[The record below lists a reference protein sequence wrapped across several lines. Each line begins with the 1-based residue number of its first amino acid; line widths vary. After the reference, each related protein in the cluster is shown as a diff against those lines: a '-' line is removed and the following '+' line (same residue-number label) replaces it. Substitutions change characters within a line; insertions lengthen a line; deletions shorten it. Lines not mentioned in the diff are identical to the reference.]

1 MSKYSI
7 TTIEQLCE
15 RIINIGDGDLS
26 TVIPEIDPKV
36 FERRIHIEGE
46 GYCAC
51 IPGFLLQGLSD
62 FQTSSMRTYNFLI
75 NGKEDLRGLQ
85 KDNLWTTIRI
95 QDGSLELIFR
105 GIGLG
110 IGLGKT
116 ILDVLPPSVRAGT
129 IIFVSLCFAGYGCY
143 SAYSNKIVETSKIEA
158 QKEIELAKI
167 QMEVEVARDKAKF
180 ELERDRQR
188 DQLIKQA
195 LDVIKEQAVRH
206 DKAYDVCK
214 VAEKNAQEGI
224 ESVVRSARGATKIST
239 GNTIFNAEMIK
250 KIQSPEVPSPKP
262 DIKFGKYKIIQINT
276 ESADSWKVLF
286 LDVVTKEK
294 ISANIEPQN
303 LFMSLV
309 DAKELFDFQKDEKI
323 LEIKFCVV
331 RKSYSTNYSVEQLKV
346 L

>member
-1 MSKYSI
+1 MSEYSI

-15 RIINIGDGDLS
+15 RIVNIGGGDLS
-26 TVIPEIDPKV
+26 IVIPEIDPKV

-85 KDNLWTTIRI
+85 KDNLWTTIQI

-105 GIGLG
+105 GIGLA

-116 ILDVLPPSVRAGT
+116 ILDTLPPSIRAGT
-129 IIFVSLCFAGYGCY
+129 IIFTGLCFAGYGCY
-143 SAYSNKIVETSKIEA
+143 STYSDRLIEVYKIQN
-158 QKEIELAKI
+158 QKEVELAEI
-167 QMEVEVARDKAKF
+167 QAKAEVDREKAKL

-195 LDVIKEQAVRH
+195 LDVIKEQAGRYE
-206 DKAYDVCK
+206 KACDACR

-224 ESVVRSARGATKIST
+224 ESVVRSAKGATRIST
-239 GNTIFNAEMIK
+239 GNKTFNAEMIQ
-250 KIQSPEVPSPKP
+250 KIQYPEVTSPKP
-262 DIKFGKYKIIQINT
+262 EVKLGKYKIIQINT

-286 LDVVTKEK
+286 WNVVTKEK
-294 ISANIEPQN
+294 ISAIIEPQN
-303 LFMSLV
+303 LFMGIEK
-309 DAKELFDFQKDEKI
+309 AKKLFDFQMDEKI
-323 LEIKFCVV
+323 LEIEFSVV
-331 RKSYSTNYSVEQLKV
+331 RKSYATNYSVERLKE